1 MLKVRDLNVSYG
13 KTHVLRNI
21 SLDVGEGELVT
32 LLGSNGAGKTTLLM
46 SISGLITLVS
56 GSVEFHGTEISKLTS
71 HKIVG
76 LGIVQVSQGGH
87 LFPEMTVFENL
98 ELGGYQSTHSS
109 INGRMEKVYGYF
121 EPLRRLKRRKA
132 GTLSGGERQMVAIG
146 RALMSNPRL
155 LLLDEPSV
163 GLSPLMV
170 ENLANILLKV
180 HREELTM
187 ILAEQN
193 VYLGLDMADRGY
205 VLQNGSVA
213 ASGKTSELFESE
225 LIKKAYLGM

>member
-1 MLKVRDLNVSYG
+1 
-13 KTHVLRNI
+13 
-21 SLDVGEGELVT
+21 
-32 LLGSNGAGKTTLLM
+32 
-46 SISGLITLVS
+46 
-56 GSVEFHGTEISKLTS
+56 
-71 HKIVG
+71 
-76 LGIVQVSQGGH
+76 
-87 LFPEMTVFENL
+87 MTVFENL
-98 ELGGYQSTHSS
+98 ELGGYKSTHSS

-121 EPLRRLKRRKA
+121 ETLRRLKRRKA

-170 ENLANILLKV
+170 ENLADILLKV
-180 HREELTM
+180 HREGLTM

-205 VLQNGSVA
+205 VFQNGSVVV
-213 ASGKTSELFESE
+213 SGKASELFESE
-225 LIKKAYLGM
+225 LVKKAYLGM